1 MKNVLKYIYPNYKI
15 LSIFLVI
22 DIITLILSYKI
33 FVLPFTVLPF
43 IFILIFFFFS
53 AISATLQNPNLGILM
68 AFALMPFERIGGFYY
83 HSIHIRFDQL
93 IIGIAVF
100 TFLISALLLKR
111 FKIKK
116 DPVFI
121 VILVLL
127 AVNVL
132 SIVNAVNITR
142 EIEILLFTFITYIV
156 YFLVPFNFFN
166 IKYVKYIPYIVFSV
180 TILLSVFGLFQYF
193 GNLIF
198 NLPGSVVGLS
208 APYVKNVLGYPRI
221 QATEVEPLY
230 YGTYLIFSITLALG
244 YIIAYIKE
252 YGLLSKVKNF
262 KDKIIS
268 KNLFILSIITFLLG
282 GINLILTYARGAWIG
297 EILAIIVLLGFLV
310 YIYNINKKII
320 ITIVLAFIILI
331 SMFFVLQSVHKL
343 PHFAAKLSQRAEN
356 LSSPDR
362 VFLDNNA
369 TQAFATHPILGIG
382 VGGFGP
388 YMSINPYVTPP
399 ALYKQFEGY
408 GWAIVNNEYLEILTE
423 TGILGFITFTSLI
436 ILILYKGVKA
446 SIIKNRNLDLDNKF
460 LRITL
465 ISSIAALVG
474 ILLQYLTFSTL
485 YILQIWLVLM
495 LVYLI
500 SHHILKE
507 TRLGGSGSNSVRS
520 KKSELNDTKS

>member
-1 MKNVLKYIYPNYKI
+1 MKSLIRYIYPSYKI
-15 LSIFLVI
+15 LSIFLII
-22 DIITLILSYKI
+22 DIITLVLSYKI
-33 FVLPFTVLPF
+33 FVLPIMVLPF
-43 IFILIFFFFS
+43 IFVLIFFFFS
-53 AISATLQNPNLGILM
+53 AVSATLQNPNLGILM

-100 TFLISALLLKR
+100 VFLISALILKQFR
-111 FKIKK
+111 IKK
-116 DPVFI
+116 DPVFM
-121 VILVLL
+121 VILILL
-127 AVNVL
+127 AVNIL
-132 SIVNAVNITR
+132 SLVNAVNISR

-166 IKYVKYIPYIVFSV
+166 IKYVKYIPYIVFLV
-180 TILLSVFGLFQYF
+180 TILLSIFGLFQYF
-193 GNLIF
+193 GNLVF

-208 APYVKNVLGYPRI
+208 APYVKDVLGYPRI

-244 YIIAYIKE
+244 YIITHIKE
-252 YGLLSKVKNF
+252 YSLKDKNIKNL

-268 KNLFILSIITFLLG
+268 KHLFILSILAFLLG

-297 EILAIIVLLGFLV
+297 EILAIVILLGFLA

-320 ITIVLAFIILI
+320 LTIIVIFVIFV
-331 SMFFVLQSVHKL
+331 STFFLLQSVHKL
-343 PHFAAKLSQRAEN
+343 PHFAAKLAQRAEN

-369 TQAFATHPILGIG
+369 TQAFLTHPILGIG

-399 ALYKQFEGY
+399 PLYKQFEGY

-423 TGILGFITFTSLI
+423 TGILGFIAFISLI
-436 ILILYKGVKA
+436 GLVLYKGTKA
-446 SIIKNRNLDLDNKF
+446 SIMKNRNESTDSKF

-465 ISSIAALVG
+465 ISSIAAFVG
-474 ILLQYLTFSTL
+474 ILLQYMTFSTL
-485 YILQIWLVLM
+485 YILQIWLVVM
-495 LVYLI
+495 LIYLI
-500 SHHILKE
+500 SYHILNMP
-507 TRLGGSGSNSVRS
+507 RSDRSRS
-520 KKSELNDTKS
+520 KESRFNDTKS

>member
-1 MKNVLKYIYPNYKI
+1 MKSVIKYIYPNYKI
-15 LSIFLVI
+15 LSIFLLI
-22 DIITLILSYKI
+22 DILTLLLSYKI
-33 FVLPFTVLPF
+33 FILPLTVLPF

-100 TFLISALLLKR
+100 VFLISALILKR
-111 FKIKK
+111 FRIKK

-121 VILVLL
+121 VILILI
-127 AVNVL
+127 AVNIL
-132 SIVNAVNITR
+132 SLINAVNMSR

-166 IKYVKYIPYIVFSV
+166 IKYVKYIPYIIFSV
-180 TILLSVFGLFQYF
+180 TILLSIFGLFQYF

-208 APYVKNVLGYPRI
+208 APYVKDVLGYPRI

-244 YIIAYIKE
+244 YIITYIKE
-252 YGLLSKVKNF
+252 YGLLSKIKNL
-262 KDKIIS
+262 KDTMIS
-268 KNLFILSIITFLLG
+268 KYLFILSIIAFLLG

-297 EILAIIVLLGFLV
+297 EILAIIVLLGFLA

-320 ITIVLAFIILI
+320 VTIILAFVILV
-331 SMFFVLQSVHKL
+331 SMFFILQSVHKL
-343 PHFAAKLSQRAEN
+343 PHFATKLAQRAEN

-388 YMSINPYVTPP
+388 YMSINPYVMPP
-399 ALYKQFEGY
+399 ALYGQFEGY
-408 GWAIVNNEYLEILTE
+408 GWAIVNNEYLEILAE
-423 TGILGFITFTSLI
+423 TGILGFITFISLI

-446 SIIKNRNLDLDNKF
+446 SMMKNSKTDLDNKF

-465 ISSIAALVG
+465 VSSIAALVG

-500 SHHILKE
+500 SYHIINESGSQGPKAK
-507 TRLGGSGSNSVRS
+507 GSGSKESRH
-520 KKSELNDTKS
+520 DTKS